1 MDIAKRFINI
11 LRTNKKE
18 FNEKS
23 FLSDADIDNLLKDDS
38 NDELS
43 KMIADASNFPL
54 EIISAFAIMDME
66 HTQDISLVTLQ
77 FRNLMNKYH
86 PDKNTYFNDNKTF
99 NKKSSD
105 IIEAYNLIKN
115 YLEK

>member
-1 MDIAKRFINI
+1 
-11 LRTNKKE
+11 
-18 FNEKS
+18 
-23 FLSDADIDNLLKDDS
+23 
-38 NDELS
+38 
-43 KMIADASNFPL
+43 
-54 EIISAFAIMDME
+54 ME
-66 HTQDISLVTLQ
+66 HTQDMSLVTLQ